1 MCQVSAYIKSG
12 EQEELVKENVTRL
25 EMLKNGVRINTLFEG
40 SVDLEDMAVDHIDF
54 TAGRLIL
61 GKNGMKKGERT

>member
-25 EMLKNGVRINTLFEG
+25 DMLENGLRISTLFEG
-40 SVDLEDMAVDHIDF
+40 AVDFENMVVDHIDF

-61 GKNGMKKGERT
+61 EKKG